1 MCNNL
6 LRPSKQANCIDDLE
20 NFLLG
25 AKSVNVASTDVTEQ
39 SPGVSQVTDD
49 KCEEVDDPEEIPE
62 AAGVIKD
69 NIVNIYWWVRY
80 KKIENK
86 SSPLGLSSL
95 YD

>member
-6 LRPSKQANCIDDLE
+6 LRPSKKANCVDDLE

-49 KCEEVDDPEEIPE
+49 KCEEVDDLEEIPE

-69 NIVNIYWWVRY
+69 NIVNYIGGYVVR
-80 KKIENK
+80 KLKIKVVRE
-86 SSPLGLSSL
+86 
-95 YD
+95 D